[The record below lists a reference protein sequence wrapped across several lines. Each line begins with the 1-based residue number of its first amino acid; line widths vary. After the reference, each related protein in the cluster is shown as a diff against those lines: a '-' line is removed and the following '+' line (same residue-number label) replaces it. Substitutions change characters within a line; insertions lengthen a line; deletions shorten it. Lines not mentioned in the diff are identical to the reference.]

1 MTWLKPAGWLLLLA
15 LLTGCATSKPK
26 VLDYHVLD
34 APGVKATLWPSP
46 PDVPRYMFGGYLIG
60 ADNFREPEGG
70 LSFLQRLK
78 AFLFGDDPPNLLQR
92 PQGVAVDALGRVVV
106 SDISRA
112 AVLVF
117 DQVQGNLLVWSQADK
132 DGTQFLAP
140 SGIAIGDQ
148 GDIFVSDP
156 ALGVVVRLN
165 QAGEPQQSYGRDVL
179 KRPTGVLFDRATRTL
194 LVSDTYNHVLREFD
208 LDGRLLR
215 TIGERGDGP
224 GAFNFPTYLAMLDD
238 ELFVSDTMNARI
250 QVLRRSDGQ
259 PLRSIGE
266 RGTYVGQI
274 GLPKGIALDSEGNL
288 YVVESM
294 FEHLLVFDRQGA
306 FLMGIGGNGFGR
318 GQFYL
323 PGGVWVD
330 DKDRVLVADMF
341 NGRISVFQFLGG
353 GDHRGFNH

>member
-1 MTWLKPAGWLLLLA
+1 MTWLRLAGWLLLVA
-15 LLTGCATSKPK
+15 VLTGCASPQPK

-60 ADNFREPEGG
+60 ADNFREPDGG
-70 LSFLQRLK
+70 KSFLQRVK
-78 AFLFGDDPPNLLQR
+78 AFLFGDEPPNMLQR
-92 PQGVAVDALGRVVV
+92 PQGVAVDAGGRVMVTDV
-106 SDISRA
+106 SRG

-117 DQVQGNLLVWSQADK
+117 DQVQGTLLAWTQAEK
-132 DGTQFLAP
+132 DGTAFVTP
-140 SGIAIGDQ
+140 SAMAIGEQ
-148 GDIFVSDP
+148 GDVFVSDP
-156 ALGVVVRLN
+156 TLGTVVRLN
-165 QAGEPQQSYGRDVL
+165 AAGEPQQTYGRDLL
-179 KRPTGVLFDRATRTL
+179 KRPTGVLFDRASRTL
-194 LVSDTYNHVLREFD
+194 LVSDTYNHVLREFA
-208 LDGRLLR
+208 LDGRLLK
-215 TIGERGDGP
+215 TIGARGDTP
-224 GAFNFPTYLAMLDD
+224 GTFNFPTYLALHED

-250 QVLRRSDGQ
+250 QVLRRADGQ
-259 PLRSIGE
+259 PLRTIGE

-294 FEHLLVFDRQGA
+294 YDHLLVFDRQGA